1 MRNLI
6 LAGGIV
12 LGTAASAAAGTF
24 AAAPAE
30 PALMAPAPAPAP
42 MAYNW
47 AGGYAGVGLSY
58 GRTTNTADFDDP
70 VFWPTGRGAGL
81 SGLAGF
87 NWQNG
92 AMVYGV
98 EGHLGLNRIRGT
110 GTAPINGDGDNGAET
125 GPTETELGM
134 TASLRGRV
142 GFAVDRTLFFGTA
155 GIASAR
161 VSNTLFGNEDSRTAS
176 GTVLGIGVEHAIN
189 NGLHIRGDLE
199 QYRFRGGSIFDDGIE
214 APFTGDVRTR
224 ANVAR
229 VSAVFRF

>member
-58 GRTTNTADFDDP
+58 GRTTNTADFDGDLSP
-70 VFWPTGRGAGL
+70 FWPNGRGAGL

-110 GTAPINGDGDNGAET
+110 GTFDEEDAR
-125 GPTETELGM
+125 ETELGM

-161 VSNTLFGNEDSRTAS
+161 VSNTLFGDEDARTAS

-199 QYRFRGGSIFDDGIE
+199 QYRFRGESIFNFE
-214 APFTGDVRTR
+214 ETFTGDVRTR

-229 VSAVFRF
+229 ISAVFRF

>member
-30 PALMAPAPAPAP
+30 PALMAPAPAPAQ

-58 GRTTNTADFDDP
+58 GRTTNTATDLDNGPD
-70 VFWPTGRGAGL
+70 FWPTGRGMGL

-98 EGHLGLNRIRGT
+98 EGHLGLNRIRG
-110 GTAPINGDGDNGAET
+110 AAAALDGDELR
-125 GPTETELGM
+125 ETELGL

-142 GFAVDRTLFFGTA
+142 GVAVDRTLFFGTA
-155 GIASAR
+155 GVATGR
-161 VSNTLFGNEDSRTAS
+161 VSNTLTDTIIGDEARTAS

-199 QYRFRGGSIFDDGIE
+199 QYRFRGESLFTTE
-214 APFTGDVRTR
+214 TFTGDVRTR